1 MTGCLI
7 FQQNKVETIKTPKI
21 LQPLSIP
28 RKGWTKVS
36 MDFIIG
42 LPKFE
47 LKSVIMVIVDRISK
61 YAHFNALFHSFK
73 SRTIA
78 NSILDIVQKLHGTPN
93 IIASDKDPIFTGN
106 VWSKLFSWMGTQ
118 LDHSSYYHTQYY
130 VEIEIVD
137 KCLKGHFLCFES

>member
-1 MTGCLI
+1 MTECQI

-47 LKSVIMVIVDRISK
+47 GKRIIMFIVDRISK
-61 YAHFNALFHSFK
+61 YAHFSALFHPFK
-73 SRTIA
+73 SSTIA
-78 NSILDIVQKLHGTPN
+78 NSILDTVQKLHATLN
-93 IIASDKDPIFTGN
+93 IIANNKDPIFNGN
-106 VWSKLFSWMGTQ
+106 FWT
-118 LDHSSYYHTQYY
+118 
-130 VEIEIVD
+130 E
-137 KCLKGHFLCFES
+137 